1 VLFVLAVVAAI
12 LWVPGPW
19 GIALI
24 VVGGA
29 IEIGEAFV
37 WWHWSRR
44 RRATVG
50 VETLVGR
57 RAVVVG
63 ACRPDGQVRLDGE
76 LWRARC
82 ADGAGPDEHVVVEA
96 VDGLTLV
103 VAPDRGA

>member
-1 VLFVLAVVAAI
+1 MLFVLAVVAAI

-24 VVGGA
+24 VAGGA

-44 RRATVG
+44 RRAAVG
-50 VETLVGR
+50 VEALVGR
-57 RAVVVG
+57 RAVVIL
-63 ACRPDGQVRLDGE
+63 ACRPDGQVRFDGE

-82 ADGAGPDEHVVVEA
+82 AAGADPDDRVVIEA
-96 VDGLTLV
+96 VEGLTLV
-103 VAPDRGA
+103 VVPDRGV